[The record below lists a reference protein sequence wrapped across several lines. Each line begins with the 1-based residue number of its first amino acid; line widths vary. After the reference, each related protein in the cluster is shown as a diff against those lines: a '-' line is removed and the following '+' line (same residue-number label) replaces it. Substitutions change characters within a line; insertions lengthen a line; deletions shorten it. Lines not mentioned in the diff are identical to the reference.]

1 MATGVAGNAPAPA
14 QPRPH
19 SRRGRSAQNARPK
32 SEAMCF
38 SPPSPRSAIPG
49 ALSPFSPLSP
59 RARTPRTPGGT
70 SMRDDP
76 RFSPENLRRRAR
88 ESPDIRSINVLPQEQ
103 RDLSARIRLNAKP
116 PRELPLTQTQLAQ
129 KRAALLTRLPSA
141 SGEPPADLSP
151 PPAKPLS
158 LRLAMEEKRQEAGQG
173 RRWEQRCAN
182 RPPHFYL
189 LSLSVL
195 YGMVREDE
203 MRKAAEAKARK
214 RAAEEREREWS
225 AQLRQREIQSLWR
238 RARDPAHSREES
250 VRLCGEVLGKDPA
263 HTAARAHRSQLLM
276 AQAHQEIGA
285 GRPEAALEALAE
297 LVRLDPT
304 HVDAQAL
311 QGQLLPKEGDE
322 SHQ

>member
-1 MATGVAGNAPAPA
+1 
-14 QPRPH
+14 
-19 SRRGRSAQNARPK
+19 
-32 SEAMCF
+32 MCF

-88 ESPDIRSINVLPQEQ
+88 ESPDIRSIRVLPQEQ

-151 PPAKPLS
+151 PPSKPAELS

-182 RPPHFYL
+182 RSPHFYL
-189 LSLSVL
+189 QYLSVPC
-195 YGMVREDE
+195 REDE

-225 AQLRQREIQSLWR
+225 AQLRQREIQSAWR

-250 VRLCGEVLGKDPA
+250 VRLCGEVLAADPR

-285 GRPEAALEALAE
+285 GRAEAALEALAE

-311 QGQLLPKEGDE
+311 QGQLLPKEGDD
-322 SHQ
+322 SRQ